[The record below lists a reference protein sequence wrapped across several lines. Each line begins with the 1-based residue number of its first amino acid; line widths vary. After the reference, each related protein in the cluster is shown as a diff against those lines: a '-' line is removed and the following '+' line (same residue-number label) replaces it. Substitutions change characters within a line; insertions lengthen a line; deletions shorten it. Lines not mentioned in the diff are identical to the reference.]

1 MTPLRT
7 TRALLLGAD
16 ESLASLLADVLGDL
30 GIALF
35 LDAGDAARPDL
46 VLAHV
51 ERGEAILPVLTRARA
66 CAAAAP
72 VVVLLPFAD
81 ERLVSRALC
90 QGARACFALGRPLD
104 ELRALL
110 RSHFPSLETTH
121 G

>member
-1 MTPLRT
+1 MASLRT

-46 VLAHV
+46 VLTH
-51 ERGEAILPVLTRARA
+51 ARD
-66 CAAAAP
+66 CAATAP

-110 RSHFPSLETTH
+110 RSHFPLLETPH

>member
-1 MTPLRT
+1 MVSLRT

-51 ERGEAILPVLTRARA
+51 ERGEAILPVLTHARD

-110 RSHFPSLETTH
+110 RSHFPLLEIPH